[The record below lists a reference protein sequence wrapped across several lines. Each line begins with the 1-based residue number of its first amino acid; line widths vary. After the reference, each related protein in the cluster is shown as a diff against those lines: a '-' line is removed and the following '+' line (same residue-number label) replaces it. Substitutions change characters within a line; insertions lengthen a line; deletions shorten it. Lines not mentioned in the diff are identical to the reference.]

1 MSSLFKHTRRQL
13 IGSMVGLSA
22 GLMLSQGAFSQTRA
36 KLVIVGGGFGGASA
50 ARALKTLLPNAD
62 ITLVEPNQSYVACP
76 FSNLVI
82 AGERDAQLQVFSY
95 DRLRAEGIRVVH
107 ARAVEVNTA
116 ANILILDDESA
127 FPFDRLIMSPGID
140 LRENALEGYTPE
152 AYDAMPHAWKAG
164 AQTTLLARQLR
175 AMPDDG
181 TVVMSVPAA
190 PYRCPPGPYERASL
204 IAHFLKTQK
213 PRAKLIILDAKD
225 QFSKK
230 PLFLEAW
237 AEHYPDHLEWR
248 SATDDGRVS
257 RVDRL
262 RMTVETDFETFSP
275 DVANI
280 IPPQKA
286 AAIAEEAGVADATG
300 WCPIDP
306 ISFESTLQSDI
317 HVIGDASIAAP
328 MPKSAFAANAQAKL
342 CAIQVARLVSGVAP
356 SPSILANT
364 CYSYITPDHAVS
376 VSGVYSNGSDGFAE
390 RPGAGGLSPAEAD
403 DAVREVEAAQ
413 ADAWFS
419 AITAE
424 AFV

>member
-1 MSSLFKHTRRQL
+1 MA
-13 IGSMVGLSA
+13 GLSA
-22 GLMLSQGAFSQTRA
+22 GLALSKGAFAQTRA

-50 ARALKTLLPNAD
+50 ARALMTLLPNAD

-82 AGERDAQLQVFSY
+82 AGEREAQAQVFNY
-95 DRLRAEGIRVVH
+95 GQLRAEGIRVIH
-107 ARAVEVNTA
+107 ARASEVNRS
-116 ANILILDDESA
+116 ANILILDDETA
-127 FPFDRLIMSPGID
+127 LPYDRLIMSPGID
-140 LRENALEGYTPE
+140 LREGALEGYTPE
-152 AYDAMPHAWKAG
+152 AYNAMPHAWKAG
-164 AQTTLLARQLR
+164 PQTTLLARQLR
-175 AMPDDG
+175 AMPENG

-213 PRAKLIILDAKD
+213 PSAKLIVLDAKD

-237 AEHYPDHLEWR
+237 AQHYPDHLEWR
-248 SATDDGRVS
+248 SATEDGRVS

-262 RMTVETDFETFSP
+262 RMSVETDFETFSP

-286 AAIAEEAGVADATG
+286 AAIADEAGVADATG

-306 ISFESTLQSDI
+306 ISFESTLQRDI

-376 VSGVYSNGSDGFAE
+376 VSGVYSNSSGGFAE

-403 DAVREVEAAQ
+403 DAVREAEAAQ

-424 AFV
+424 AFG